1 MSETT
6 PSDVR
11 EHREHTVDVFAR
23 FDTSRWNGRQI
34 EQTIRDVAAI
44 EHAAAAFRGV
54 LARRLQET
62 NAWARNGHR
71 SAAHAAA
78 AITGTSVGQATASLQ
93 TAERLEHL
101 GRTAEAYAKGK
112 LSPAQAAEIAHAA
125 SEVPEAEDELLL
137 KVRDEKF
144 APFKDRCRRIAAS
157 AHDPLERAKRIHA
170 NRSCRTWTDA
180 EGAWN
185 LSARGT
191 AADGGR
197 IMAALGAEADVV
209 FKAARANKDRE
220 QLDAYRFD
228 ALHNLIT
235 RDTQSSGSGPKA
247 HVHVNVDAEALLSL
261 KGVPGA
267 TCEIPGLG
275 AIPVEDARAK
285 LGDALLTV
293 IIKKGVDVTTVAHHG
308 RTIPTAIR
316 RAVEARDPECVV
328 DGCTVRDRLDLH
340 HIIPWV
346 EQQVTTVDGVVR
358 ICHWEH
364 YLVTHC
370 GYTLEPL
377 GDGQFRLVAPDEPER
392 GAAVSKKAA
401 VPTDESSSNVGA

>member
-6 PSDVR
+6 MPSDLR
-11 EHREHTVDVFAR
+11 AHREHTVGLFAGVDVAR
-23 FDTSRWNGRQI
+23 FDGRQAARALR
-34 EQTIRDVAAI
+34 EVAAI
-44 EHAAAAFRGV
+44 KHAAAALEGV
-54 LARRLQET
+54 LARRIDET
-62 NAWARNGHR
+62 NTWVRDGHR
-71 SAAHAAA
+71 SAAHAVAA
-78 AITGTSVGQATASLQ
+78 ATGTSVGQATSTLQ

-101 GRTAEAYAKGK
+101 GRTAEAFAKGK
-112 LSPAQAAEIAHAA
+112 LSPAQAAEIGHAA
-125 SEVPEAEDELLL
+125 SEVPDAEDELLL
-137 KVRDEKF
+137 KVRDERF

-157 AHDPLERAKRIHA
+157 ARDPLEQAKRIRA

-191 AADGGR
+191 PADGGR
-197 IMAALGAEADVV
+197 IMAALGAEADTV
-209 FKAARANKDRE
+209 FKAARARGDRDP
-220 QLDAYRFD
+220 LDAYRFD
-228 ALHNLIT
+228 ALRNLV
-235 RDTQSSGSGPKA
+235 TQEGGSATTSGPTA
-247 HVHVNVDAEALLSL
+247 HVHVNVDAEALLSV
-261 KGVPGA
+261 KGMPGA

-275 AIPVEDARAK
+275 AIPVEDARAM

-316 RAVEARDPECVV
+316 RAVEARDPQCVV
-328 DGCTVRDRLDLH
+328 DGCTARDQLDLH

-346 EQQVTTVDGVVR
+346 DQPVTTVDGVVR

-377 GDGQFRLVAPDEPER
+377 GDGAYRLVSPDEPER
-392 GAAVSKKAA
+392 G
-401 VPTDESSSNVGA
+401 PP

>member
-1 MSETT
+1 MSEKLETAAAMLDEAMAELD
-6 PSDVR
+6 P
-11 EHREHTVDVFAR
+11 AAC
-23 FDTSRWNGRQI
+23 NGRQALRTMRVFTRI
-34 EQTIRDVAAI
+34 KNAASAG
-44 EHAAAAFRGV
+44 EGRM
-54 LARRLQET
+54 ARRFDET
-62 NAWARNGHR
+62 RVWARDGHR
-71 SAAHAAA
+71 SGAHAVASA
-78 AITGTSVGQATASLQ
+78 TGTSVGQATGTLQ

-101 GRTAEAYAKGK
+101 GRTAETFAKGR

-137 KVRDEKF
+137 KVRDERF

-157 AHDPLERAKRIHA
+157 AHDPLERAKRINA

-191 AADGGR
+191 TADGGR
-197 IMAALGAEADVV
+197 IMAAIGAEADTV
-209 FKAARANKDRE
+209 FKAARARGDRDS
-220 QLDAYRFD
+220 LDAYRFD
-228 ALHNLIT
+228 ALRNLVT
-235 RDTQSSGSGPKA
+235 RDAGTATSSGPKA
-247 HVHVNVDAEALLSL
+247 HVHVNVDAEALLAL
-261 KGVPGA
+261 KGMPGA
-267 TCEIPGLG
+267 TCEVPGLG
-275 AIPVEDARAK
+275 AIPVEDARAM

-328 DGCTVRDRLDLH
+328 EGCTVRDQLDVH
-340 HIIPWV
+340 HVIPWV
-346 EQQVTTVDGVVR
+346 EQPVTTVEGVVR

-377 GDGQFRLVAPDEPER
+377 GDGQYRLLAPDDP
-392 GAAVSKKAA
+392 S
-401 VPTDESSSNVGA
+401 P

>member
-1 MSETT
+1 MLKRLTRIVE
-6 PSDVR
+6 
-11 EHREHTVDVFAR
+11 ELEAEA
-23 FDTSRWNGRQI
+23 TSL
-34 EQTIRDVAAI
+34 DVAALDARLAVRATKLFGRI
-44 EHAAAAFRGV
+44 ESIGAAGKGRT
-54 LARRLQET
+54 ARRVEET
-62 NAWARNGHR
+62 NAWVRGGHR
-71 SAAHAAA
+71 SAAHAVAA
-78 AITGTSVGQATASLQ
+78 MTGTSVGQATGTLQ

-101 GRTAEAYAKGK
+101 GNTAEAFARGK

-137 KVRDEKF
+137 KVRDERF
-144 APFKDRCRRIAAS
+144 SPFKDRCRRIAAS
-157 AHDPLERAKRIHA
+157 AHDPLERAKRIHT

-197 IMAALGAEADVV
+197 IMAALGAEADTV
-209 FKAARANKDRE
+209 FKAARARGDRE
-220 QLDAYRFD
+220 PLDAYRFD
-228 ALHNLIT
+228 ALHKLVS
-235 RDTQSSGSGPKA
+235 RDAGAAATSGPNA
-247 HVHVNVDAEALLSL
+247 HVHVNVDADQLLAI
-261 KGVPGA
+261 KGLPGA

-275 AIPVEDARAK
+275 AIPVEDARAM
-285 LGDALLTV
+285 LGDALLTI
-293 IIKKGVDVTTVAHHG
+293 IIKKGVDVTTIAHHG

-328 DGCTVRDRLDLH
+328 EGCTVRDQLDLH
-340 HIIPWV
+340 HIIPWH
-346 EQQVTTVDGVVR
+346 EQPVTTVDGVVR

-377 GDGQFRLVAPDEPER
+377 GDGQYRLIAPDEPER
-392 GAAVSKKAA
+392 G
-401 VPTDESSSNVGA
+401 PP